1 MFAHYNI
8 GQAIYCAFKCS
19 FCSMQPLK
27 HTDLIFVHVPQTGDI
42 GKITEKTMK
51 VLQYLLRVCNGLI
64 FKHDPTIYYHGVPHI
79 LLFTRP

>member
-1 MFAHYNI
+1 MQNKIIHVACYIFAHYNI

-51 VLQYLLRVCNGLI
+51 VLKFVEGLQW
-64 FKHDPTIYYHGVPHI
+64 PH
-79 LLFTRP
+79 F